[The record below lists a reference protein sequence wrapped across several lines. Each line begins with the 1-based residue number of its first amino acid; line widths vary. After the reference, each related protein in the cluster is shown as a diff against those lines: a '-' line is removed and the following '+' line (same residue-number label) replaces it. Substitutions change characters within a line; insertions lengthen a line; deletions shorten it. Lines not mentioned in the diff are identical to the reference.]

1 MDEMAKAANGWDKVD
16 NGRRKR
22 PVRKGK
28 RSSPPGKW
36 RLLVGDGTH
45 DAIKEIIED
54 WPIDSEITWPR
65 LMAVINHRYGGKW
78 TRQAVAKHPKL
89 QKAFT
94 ARQAEIRAH
103 LRAKAKNAG
112 KRISRTRD
120 EEVAYLKKQL
130 QLVNRENDDLKKRL
144 EDAGERMAL
153 WRHNAFLHRMTPQQ
167 LDTPRQ
173 ENDRGRSDGR

>member
-1 MDEMAKAANGWDKVD
+1 MSKAPKGWE
-16 NGRRKR
+16 NAGSSGRRR

-36 RLLVGDGTH
+36 RLLVGEATH
-45 DAIKEIIED
+45 DPIMEIIKD
-54 WPIDSEITWPR
+54 WPIDSELTWPS

-89 QKAFT
+89 QKTFT
-94 ARQAEIRAH
+94 KTRAKVQAH
-103 LRAKAKNAG
+103 LRAKAMNAG

-120 EEVAYLKKQL
+120 EQMAYLKTQL
-130 QLVNRENDDLKKRL
+130 ELVNQENENLKQRL
-144 EDAGERMAL
+144 ETAGERMAL

-167 LDTPRQ
+167 LDAPRQ
-173 ENDRGRSDGR
+173 ENDRGRSDGK